1 MSNPEI
7 FDAHVHIWADDRAAY
22 PQVPGLAKPERLK
35 GSVEWLLREMDTNGV
50 GGALL
55 VQVPWYGEDNRY
67 LVDARRQHPSSF
79 AALGYLP
86 DPLAADAP
94 QKLARQ
100 YHEQGLRGIRIHL
113 DQPSIAHGMVE
124 GKVDPLIRQARELG
138 VPVQFLN
145 RTLEQHEIIY
155 QVASRFSDVVFVNDH
170 LGHPRLTEGYP
181 YPSSRSFFAC
191 GELPNVYAK
200 VSLHHQLS
208 RYGYPWTDLHDFQK
222 LTLEAYG
229 ARKLMWG
236 SNYPMF
242 MPEPPYSQRLDAVR
256 VELPF
261 LGDEERAWI
270 LGRTALLLW
279 TPQ

>member
-1 MSNPEI
+1 MSDMMI
-7 FDAHVHIWADDRAAY
+7 FDAHVHIWADDRSAY
-22 PQVPGLAKPERLK
+22 PQVPGLAKPEHVK
-35 GSVEWLLREMDTNGV
+35 GSVEWLLREMDANGV
-50 GGALL
+50 SGALL

-67 LVDARRQHPSSF
+67 IVDSRRRYPGRF

-86 DPLAADAP
+86 DPLAASAP
-94 QKLARQ
+94 DKLAYH
-100 YHEQGLRGIRIHL
+100 YHEQGLRGVRIHL
-113 DQPSIAHGMVE
+113 DQPSVVSGLAE
-124 GKVDPLIRQARELG
+124 GRADALLRHARELG

-145 RTLEQHEIIY
+145 RIPEQHEIIY
-155 QVASRFSDVVFVNDH
+155 RVARRFPEVIFVNDH
-170 LGHPRLTEGYP
+170 LGHPRLSEGYP

-208 RYGYPWTDLHDFQK
+208 RQDYPWADVAEYQK

-229 ARKLMWG
+229 AQRLMWG

-242 MPEPPYSQRLDAVR
+242 MPEPSYSQRLDVVR
-256 VELPF
+256 RGLPF

-270 LGRTALLLW
+270 LAKTALSLW
-279 TPQ
+279 APQ